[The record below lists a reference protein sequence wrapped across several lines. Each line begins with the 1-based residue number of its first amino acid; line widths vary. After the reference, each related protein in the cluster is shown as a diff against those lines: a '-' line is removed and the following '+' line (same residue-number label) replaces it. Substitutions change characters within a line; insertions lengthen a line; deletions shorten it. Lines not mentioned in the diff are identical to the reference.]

1 VLSSIMALTQTFGP
15 MLVRSHFA
23 RDLIWI
29 LLEDFMTG
37 FPDDRQNWTLR
48 CNVMRLRKGI
58 LTTVAA
64 WPERTMSSKDI
75 SWTTQQGCCG
85 LAVRKNMPIVQDLSA
100 YSGKSY
106 DYLLDQVDGLPKW
119 GMTREQWDH
128 TRDLMSIISVPL
140 MSVGVRPQ
148 VIGVLNF
155 DARVTLE
162 VWLGSGGTEAFLN
175 RVQIIRRVVAI
186 TLQAMG

>member
-1 VLSSIMALTQTFGP
+1 MALTQTFGP

-29 LLEDFMTG
+29 LLADFMTG
-37 FPDDRQNWTLR
+37 FPDDLRQGWTLR
-48 CNVMRLRKGI
+48 CNVMRLHKGI

-64 WPERTMSSKDI
+64 WPERTISSKDI
-75 SWTTQQGCCG
+75 TWTTEQGCCG
-85 LAVRKNMPIVQDLSA
+85 LAVRKNTPIVQDLSA

-106 DYLLDQVDGLPKW
+106 DVLIDPEDGLPKW
-119 GMTREQWDH
+119 GMTQEQWDH

-140 MSVGVRPQ
+140 VSVGVRPT

-155 DARVTLE
+155 DARVTLG
-162 VWLGSGGTEAFLN
+162 VWLGPNGPEEFLN
-175 RVQIIRRVVAI
+175 RVQMIRRVLAL